1 MTQTRRTSRIPAP
14 ATAGNLLVVDDD
26 RMQVLLITNMARRC
40 GFTADSARSVEEA
53 IRCIDSR
60 DYGTVIVD
68 LSLGERDGIEVI
80 RHIAAVGQSPNLLV
94 MSGFDDRIR
103 DGATRFAQSA
113 GLATLTGLKKPINFI
128 DLRHALLEAASAI
141 NDPAAVYALTG
152 PRIAAAD
159 LRDALANGEIT
170 PVYQPK
176 FDIASGAIRGVE
188 ALARWTSPKFGAIA
202 PSIFIPI
209 AEANG
214 LAQELTTVMLDAAL
228 RDAAR
233 WRKVSGDVGVA
244 VNVPASGLEDLS
256 WPDKVEQSLMDHGL
270 PAGTLTIEIT
280 ETVAMSD
287 STVTIDILTR
297 LRIKGVQLSLD
308 DFGTG
313 YSSLLALLRFPFNE
327 LKLDRSF
334 IQHCDHDAYAFKI
347 VQAILSLARGFK
359 MKTVAEGVESAPVAA
374 LLEKTGCE
382 MAQGFYFSQPLTADG
397 LIEILEAA
405 NDKPGLAKTAFAP

>member
-1 MTQTRRTSRIPAP
+1 MTQPRRTSRIPAP

-40 GFTADSARSVEEA
+40 GFTADSARTVEDA

-68 LSLGERDGIEVI
+68 LSLGDRDGIEVI
-80 RHIAAVGQSPNLLV
+80 RHIAAAGQSPNLLV

-103 DGATRFAQSA
+103 DGATRFAQTA
-113 GLATLTGLKKPINFI
+113 GLATLTGLKKPINFV
-128 DLRHALLEAASAI
+128 DLRHALLEAASAV
-141 NDPAAVYALTG
+141 NDPAAACAMVG
-152 PRIAAAD
+152 PRITAAD
-159 LRDALANGEIT
+159 LRGALAAGEIT

-176 FDIASGAIRGVE
+176 VDIASGAIRGVE
-188 ALARWTSPKFGAIA
+188 ALARWNSPKFGAIA

-214 LAQELTTVMLDAAL
+214 LAQELTTVMLEAAL

-233 WRKVSGDVGVA
+233 WRKVSGDIGVA
-244 VNVPASGLEDLS
+244 VNVPASGLEDLA
-256 WPDKVEQSLMDHGL
+256 WPDEVERSLIDHGL
-270 PAGTLTIEIT
+270 PAGALTVEIT

-287 STVTIDILTR
+287 SAVTIDILTR

-374 LLEKTGCE
+374 LLEHAGCE

-405 NDKPGLAKTAFAP
+405 NDKAGLAKTAFAP